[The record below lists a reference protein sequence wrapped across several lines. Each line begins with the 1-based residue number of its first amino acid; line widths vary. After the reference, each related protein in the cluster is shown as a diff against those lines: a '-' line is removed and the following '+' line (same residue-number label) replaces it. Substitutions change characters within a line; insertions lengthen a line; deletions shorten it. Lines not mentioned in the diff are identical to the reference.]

1 MNTANPP
8 GRDLKSRRLATHLR
22 DAIRSRA
29 YLPGGKL
36 PTEQEIAT
44 AHAVSLT
51 TVRRAMEILVAEG
64 LVVRRQGAGTFVSEG
79 AAPAGQRGSEGAV
92 GVVVPD
98 TTMYFPRV
106 LKGIEQ
112 TLTGAGVRLMLA
124 CSHYDVEQD
133 ERAVTGL
140 LDAGVA
146 GLLLVP
152 TLIERNDPDA
162 YVARLNRAQ
171 VPVVL
176 IERALDPS
184 GPGDVSEYVRTDHE
198 AGGYQAVAHLAGLG
212 HRRLGLVLRGGNPS
226 YRPVETGF
234 LKAATELG
242 VEVVDRIAVAAAGW
256 QPGQADPVLRTLV
269 EGGATGVVSL
279 GEREATMLL
288 SAARRAGVGVPEQL
302 AIVAYDDD
310 IADLADVPLT
320 AVSPPK
326 YHLGRLAA
334 ELLLRRLAE
343 PDLPRHQVRLRP
355 SIVVRDSCGAKAAAM
370 RAQRGSIPAPRVIA

>member
-1 MNTANPP
+1 VNTANPP
-8 GRDLKSRRLATHLR
+8 GRDLKSRRLASHLR

-44 AHAVSLT
+44 AHTVSLT
-51 TVRRAMEILVAEG
+51 TVRRAMQILAAEG

-79 AAPAGQRGSEGAV
+79 AAQAGQRGGDAAV

-112 TLTGAGVRLMLA
+112 TLTRAGVRLMLA
-124 CSHYDVEQD
+124 CSHYDVEED
-133 ERAVTGL
+133 ERAVAGL
-140 LDAGVA
+140 LSAGVA

-152 TLIERNDPDA
+152 TLIERSDPVA
-162 YVARLNRAQ
+162 YVDRLNRAQ

-176 IERALDPS
+176 VERALDPS
-184 GPGDVSEYVRTDHE
+184 GPEDVSEYVRTDHE
-198 AGGYQAVAHLAGLG
+198 AGGYQAVAHLAELG
-212 HRRLGLVLRGGNPS
+212 HRRLGLVLRGNSPTS
-226 YRPVETGF
+226 KPVETGF
-234 LKAATELG
+234 LKATADFG

-256 QPGQADPVLRTLV
+256 QPGQADPALRTLV
-269 EGGATGVVSL
+269 DGGATGVVSL

-334 ELLLRRLAE
+334 EVLLRRLAE

-355 SIVVRDSCGAKAAAM
+355 SIVVRDSCGARKAVT
-370 RAQRGSIPAPRVIA
+370 P